1 MAGFLTHKPGFSRGM
16 KIDNCI
22 EEKISKYK
30 RQFRLIEKVNTK
42 KSKAIL
48 RSLGNWQLV
57 ELKK

>member
-1 MAGFLTHKPGFSRGM
+1 MTHKPGFSRVM

-57 ELKK
+57 ELK